1 MVEFSFIVCYTNYGD
16 IMNRKKKYKFK
27 KGRIFIA
34 LLLLTII
41 IVFTLNI
48 GNIITVIKLKNLKYT
63 SESISIINKNDIKID
78 KYSKTLDKIIN
89 TNYFILDNTKYYID
103 IDYKESNNFFE
114 NINKLISIGYSA
126 KEINIINNK
135 LDNIDLIL
143 NNEYNKNLYN
153 ILNSDYFYKD
163 NLERYLKYD
172 KDNIVLNV
180 NMNLDYEFYTHD
192 IEVTT
197 KDSTMLVNKYYKL
210 DKTYIPTLTT
220 LDRAYAVND
229 KQQVTPE
236 TKKVFQKMC
245 DDAKKDNIYIYS
257 GSAYRSYSYQNT
269 LFNNRAKMEGLDYAN
284 KTAAKAGYSEHQ
296 TGLSMD
302 LMNKNYD
309 YISAEDEEYEW
320 LINNSYKY
328 GFILRFP
335 KDMDNI
341 TGYTYEPWHFRY
353 INIEIATYLKENN
366 LTYEEYYGMNLNK

>member
-1 MVEFSFIVCYTNYGD
+1 MYVILIYGD
-16 IMNRKKKYKFK
+16 IMNKKKKYKLK

-41 IVFTLNI
+41 VVFTLNI

-63 SESISIINKNDIKID
+63 SESISIINKNDIKVD

-103 IDYKESNNFFE
+103 IDYKENDNFFE
-114 NINKLISIGYSA
+114 NINKLISIGYNA

-143 NNEYNKNLYN
+143 NNEYNKNLYD

-236 TKKVFQKMC
+236 TKEAFQKMC

-257 GSAYRSYSYQNT
+257 GSAYRSYSYQNI

-353 INIEIATYLKENN
+353 INVEIATYLKENN

>member
-16 IMNRKKKYKFK
+16 IMSRKKKYKLR
-27 KGRIFIA
+27 KGRIFIT

-41 IVFTLNI
+41 VVFTLNI

-63 SESISIINKNDIKID
+63 SESISIINKNDIKVD

-103 IDYKESNNFFE
+103 IDYKENDNFFE
-114 NINKLISIGYSA
+114 NINKLISIGYNA

-143 NNEYNKNLYN
+143 NNEYNKNLYD

-236 TKKVFQKMC
+236 TKEAFQKMC

-257 GSAYRSYSYQNT
+257 GSAYRSYSYQNI

-335 KDMDNI
+335 KDMDSI

>member
-16 IMNRKKKYKFK
+16 IMSRKRKYKLR
-27 KGRIFIA
+27 KGRIFIT

-41 IVFTLNI
+41 VVFTLNI
-48 GNIITVIKLKNLKYT
+48 GNIITIVKLKNLKYN
-63 SESISIINKNDIKID
+63 SESISIINKNDIKVD

-103 IDYKESNNFFE
+103 IDYKENDNFFE
-114 NINKLISIGYSA
+114 NINKLISIGYNA

-143 NNEYNKNLYN
+143 NNEYNKNLYD

-236 TKKVFQKMC
+236 TKEAFQKMC

-335 KDMDNI
+335 KDMDSI

-353 INIEIATYLKENN
+353 INVEIATYLKENN